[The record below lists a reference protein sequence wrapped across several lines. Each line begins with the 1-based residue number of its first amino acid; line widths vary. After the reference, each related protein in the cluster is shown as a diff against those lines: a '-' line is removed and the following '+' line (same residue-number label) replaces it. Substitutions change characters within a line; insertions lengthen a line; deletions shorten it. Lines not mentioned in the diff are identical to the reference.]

1 MCQRTPVPGGN
12 GRFCP
17 WRDQGLLVSMVMTDN
32 VSESVADPLAV
43 RRKQVKFRA
52 WHRGTRELDFLIGR
66 FADHHVD
73 AMTAEQMDRFQAVL
87 DLPDVDVYN
96 WIIGALPVPAE
107 HDHDVMRLLMDFR
120 ADERSRG

>member
-1 MCQRTPVPGGN
+1 
-12 GRFCP
+12 
-17 WRDQGLLVSMVMTDN
+17 MTENASD
-32 VSESVADPLAV
+32 SLADALAV
-43 RRKQVKFRA
+43 RRKQLKFRA

-66 FADHHVD
+66 FADTHVD
-73 AMTAEQMDRFQAVL
+73 SLDAQQMDRFQAVL

-120 ADERSRG
+120 ADDRARA